1 MITPFQVLINSG
13 ASRDYPTALFC
24 KLIPQIEQEFVRT
37 CLGSDL
43 WDYLKS
49 KLTPIP
55 DNVVTWNRND
65 VYMEDDTVDYYGTLF
80 TSVNDNNATEPS
92 YTDDWTEFAMFTDAA
107 CNTLWDLY
115 LVNILAMKVF
125 DASLARTTL
134 RVTSGGVTPNT
145 GDGSGFRSGKMDEI
159 QRFRGDIQKDIERTT
174 TNMVEWLENT
184 AFENGLPL
192 PTICAGNNCKTT
204 GKNNRRWNFRTG
216 ATVINSDWT

>member
-1 MITPFQVLINSG
+1 M
-13 ASRDYPTALFC
+13 
-24 KLIPQIEQEFVRT
+24 EQEFVRT

-55 DNVVTWNRND
+55 TGVVPWNKND

-80 TSVNDNNATEPS
+80 TSANDNNATEPS
-92 YTDDWTEFAMFTDAA
+92 YTDDWTEFQMFTDDA
-107 CNTLWDLY
+107 CNELWNVY

-125 DASLARTTL
+125 DATLARTTL
-134 RVTSGGVTPNT
+134 RVTSGGVTPNA
-145 GDGSGFRSGKMDEI
+145 GDGTGFRSGKMDEI

-184 AFENGLPL
+184 STENGLPL
-192 PTICAGNNCKTT
+192 PFICAGNNCKTT

-216 ATVINSDWT
+216 ATVINPDWT

>member
-1 MITPFQVLINSG
+1 M
-13 ASRDYPTALFC
+13 
-24 KLIPQIEQEFVRT
+24 EQEFVRT

-49 KLTPIP
+49 KLTPVP
-55 DNVVTWNRND
+55 TGVVTWNKND
-65 VYMEDDTVDYYGTLF
+65 VYMDGDTVDYYGTLF

-92 YTDDWTEFAMFTDAA
+92 YTDDWTEFQMFTDAA
-107 CNTLWDLY
+107 CNELWDVY

-125 DASLARTTL
+125 DATLARTTL
-134 RVTSGGVTPNT
+134 RITSGGVTPNA
-145 GDGSGFRSGKMDEI
+145 GDGTGFRSGKMDEI

-184 AFENGLPL
+184 SIENNLPL
-192 PTICAGNNCKTT
+192 ALVCAGNNCKTT

-216 ATVINSDWT
+216 STVINPDWK